1 MNFTCNRDENGN
13 SNLYVNVISTKLQ
26 GQPFDASAESKII
39 KRPMF
44 CIRATCRGWEV
55 KSLDLTGYDSYY
67 LDNLLYR
74 GMSSLTCT

>member
-26 GQPFDASAESKII
+26 GQQFDALAESKII

-55 KSLDLTGYDSYY
+55 KSLDLAGLTHI
-67 LDNLLYR
+67 LDNSLYR
-74 GMSSLTCT
+74 EMSSLTCT